1 MHCGVRLPNR
11 LLVGA
16 RHKAKRFPRLQVNVG
31 GVRPHVKRH
40 RRRFQRIELI
50 QERLFREDALGET
63 TFRLVVGVD
72 EVSLQRHLYL
82 T

>member
-1 MHCGVRLPNR
+1 MHGGVRLPKR

-40 RRRFQRIELI
+40 RHRFQRIELI

-63 TFRLVVGVD
+63 ALRLVV
-72 EVSLQRHLYL
+72 VSAV